1 MPFVD
6 LVDKMDLE
14 EGQKRSLREIV
25 VKSFLTAASF
35 KKMTNNDLR
44 DCGFPLP
51 AILEL
56 RELIDSSEAT
66 LTPSTQP
73 LSQPSSSSNAAVHTP
88 GSSSTMSESTP
99 VKTAVSRTFPV
110 AAPTLAEIKE
120 KTEHLALDTNQGMKE
135 FKKILVEEMIKVIES
150 LIGKNFFSFRFLHS
164 PTFFLETT

>member
-51 AILEL
+51 AIFEL

-73 LSQPSSSSNAAVHTP
+73 LSQPSSSNAAVHTP
-88 GSSSTMSESTP
+88 ASSSTMSDSTP

-120 KTEHLALDTNQGMKE
+120 KCEHLALETNQGLKD

-150 LIGKNFFSFRFLHS
+150 LIGKKFFSFRFLHS